1 MKSRL
6 AKVICLYKLINKLHW
21 YISDSSFSI
30 LFDLF
35 GSGVG
40 KDTCHEKGLKV
51 DNQLESKKEASSS
64 GPTADLDKKQIDSG
78 KEKGIDTGREK
89 NEKKVENILEHGSG
103 EAVNNPVKEDQGES
117 VLTVDGVKSGK
128 KKIVRRVIKQK
139 VAKKKPDVA
148 GETESN
154 AETLPDQ
161 KDVGEKN
168 VDMDIAG
175 QTDGSSANNSVIK
188 TFKRKKFGLLSNKTT
203 PNEDASETTVIKPV
217 SEDVPAEDKPMLE
230 ESSNGVV
237 QDVRVKAIVKKKVIR
252 RVPKRKVTSTE
263 NKNDAGSKIDDL
275 KDENMGDTSLQHLGS
290 QNSEHASKL
299 TDGNTENNTDKEKQS
314 ALDTL
319 EKQDKLLDKKA
330 DQISKKETETND
342 QKVSGNNHH
351 AQPSKRANMNDDKE
365 IKDQHGRED
374 SKGLSDKEL
383 SEKKEKKRIEDPPRR
398 PGFILHTT
406 GSKDLKVGKN

>member
-1 MKSRL
+1 M
-6 AKVICLYKLINKLHW
+6 
-21 YISDSSFSI
+21 
-30 LFDLF
+30 
-35 GSGVG
+35 
-40 KDTCHEKGLKV
+40 

-78 KEKGIDTGREK
+78 KEKGIDTDREK
-89 NEKKVENILEHGSG
+89 NEKEVENILEHGSG
-103 EAVNNPVKEDQGES
+103 EAVNNTVKEDQGES

-161 KDVGEKN
+161 KDVEEKN

-175 QTDGSSANNSVIK
+175 QTDGSSANSSVIK

-217 SEDVPAEDKPMLE
+217 SEDVPAED
-230 ESSNGVV
+230 V
-237 QDVRVKAIVKKKVIR
+237 QDARVKAIVKKKVIR

-342 QKVSGNNHH
+342 QKVSG
-351 AQPSKRANMNDDKE
+351 E
-365 IKDQHGRED
+365 IKDQHVRED
-374 SKGLSDKEL
+374 SKGLSDKEF